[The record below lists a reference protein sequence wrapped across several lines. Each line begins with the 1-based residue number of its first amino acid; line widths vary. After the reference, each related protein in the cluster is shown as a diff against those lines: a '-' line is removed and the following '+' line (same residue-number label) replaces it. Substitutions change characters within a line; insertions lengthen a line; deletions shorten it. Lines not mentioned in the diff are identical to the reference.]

1 MLTTIEG
8 VYREGKVELSEV
20 PTNVDD
26 DTRVIVTFL
35 PNRYVDLE
43 VRGIGHRQALELRER
58 LASFAEDWNSPE
70 MEIYDRYDEDRPPGA
85 SLLPGHITSSIS
97 GA

>member
-8 VYREGKVELSEV
+8 VYREGKVELSEI
-20 PTNVDD
+20 PTDVDD

-43 VRGIGHRQALELRER
+43 SRGIGRRQALELRER
-58 LASFAEDWNSPE
+58 LSGFAEDRDSPE
-70 MEIYDRYDEDRPPGA
+70 MEIYDRYDEDR
-85 SLLPGHITSSIS
+85 S
-97 GA
+97 